1 MPSPRNV
8 FSSLSSGA
16 KRGDVHPLLNQI
28 KYFFFYYSYLKAP
41 PLPKQNGAEILLESQ
56 RNKFHP
62 V

>member
-28 KYFFFYYSYLKAP
+28 KYFFESHLKAP
-41 PLPKQNGAEILLESQ
+41 PLPKQNGAEIILESQ
-56 RNKFHP
+56 RNKIHP